1 MTVLAVACTLGGLV
15 LLAGGGE
22 LLLRGAVVVALRSGL
37 SPLLI
42 GLTIVAFA
50 TSAPELL
57 VTVAAGL
64 NGTTDIGVGNVV
76 GSNIAN
82 VLLILGAAALIRPIE
97 TPPGPVMRD
106 TVAMITATAVFIIF
120 AFAGT
125 FSALH
130 GLIMLLLLTLYIAH
144 SYRQEKRASSSL
156 GSGATGR
163 GVGDG
168 GGDGSG
174 DGTGD
179 PASEDTAGYDPALS
193 PGSPAGPAVAEIA
206 AAGGGAA
213 TGGSVARDESGRRA
227 IIFLIIG
234 LIALGI
240 GSELLVMGASTIA
253 RAFGISEA
261 VIGLTLVAF
270 GTSLPELAT
279 AVIAALRGHSEFTL
293 GNVLGSNIFNILL
306 ILGCLALIVPF
317 QVSAELLNFD
327 IWIMAAVGLLV
338 IPVMV
343 TGRRVSRVEGAIF
356 IAVYVAYIVY
366 QFDPSRAVG

>member
-106 TVAMITATAVFIIF
+106 TVAMIAATAVFIIF

-125 FSALH
+125 FSAIH

-144 SYRQEKRASSSL
+144 SYREEKRASSSL
-156 GSGATGR
+156 GSGAA
-163 GVGDG
+163 GDG
-168 GGDGSG
+168 AGDGAGDHAGGD
-174 DGTGD
+174 
-179 PASEDTAGYDPALS
+179 AAGHVAALS
-193 PGSPAGPAVAEIA
+193 PGSAADPAVAVITTAEESA
-206 AAGGGAA
+206 AAD
-213 TGGSVARDESGRRA
+213 GSVARDESGRRA
-227 IIFLIIG
+227 ILFLIIG
-234 LIALGI
+234 LIGLAI
-240 GSELLVMGASTIA
+240 GSELLVMGASSIA
-253 RAFGISEA
+253 RAFGISEV

-356 IAVYVAYIVY
+356 IAVYAAYIVY
-366 QFDPSRAVG
+366 QFDPSKAVG